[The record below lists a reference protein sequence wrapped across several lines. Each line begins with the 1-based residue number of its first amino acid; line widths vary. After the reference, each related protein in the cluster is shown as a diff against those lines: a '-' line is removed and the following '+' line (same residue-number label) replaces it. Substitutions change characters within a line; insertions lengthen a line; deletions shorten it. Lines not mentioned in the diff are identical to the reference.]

1 MHEIAVSGGGASYS
15 IDKTSSRL
23 ALPIDLSESVEEV
36 QVIYED
42 EALSG
47 FKSKVLKLVEN
58 EQKVLIILPFGR
70 INLNILKSKLPKDNF
85 IVHKLND
92 ANEEEA
98 CEWIRGS
105 SSKKFLVA
113 DNYTVI
119 GFEFDTVIIVA
130 NEDKKD
136 NISSLC
142 QRATARLIVCLLTPS
157 PPSSPPPSPPPPR
170 TPFSR
175 RLKSCSIA

>member
-1 MHEIAVSGGGASYS
+1 MHEITVSGGGAAYTNN
-15 IDKTSSRL
+15 KTSSRL

-36 QVIYED
+36 QVVYGD

-47 FKSKVLKLVEN
+47 FKRKVLKLVKN
-58 EQKVLIILPFGR
+58 EQKVLIIVPFGDY
-70 INLNILKSKLPKDNF
+70 INLHYVKSKLPKKNF
-85 IVHKLND
+85 IVHQRYD

-113 DNYTVI
+113 DGGTVI

-130 NEDKKD
+130 NEYDKD
-136 NISSLC
+136 NISSLW
-142 QRATARLIVCLLTPS
+142 QRATARLIICLRY
-157 PPSSPPPSPPPPR
+157 PPPSPSSPLR